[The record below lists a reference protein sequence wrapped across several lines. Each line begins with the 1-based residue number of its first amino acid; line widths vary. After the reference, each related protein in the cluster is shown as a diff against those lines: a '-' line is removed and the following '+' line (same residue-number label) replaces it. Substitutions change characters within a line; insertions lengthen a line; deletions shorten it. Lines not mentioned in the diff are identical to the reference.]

1 MHLIFPLIDEFPGNA
16 VCVVADIQAH
26 GLFTDDFKR
35 ISMLN
40 SMTGFARAERSVE
53 EGNLV
58 WEART
63 VNHRYLEAQIKLPEG
78 LRAMEPDLRALAG
91 TKLGRGKLDATLHFQ
106 RSSAV
111 APELT
116 LNVELARQLLEHSK
130 RLGGELDSAAP
141 VNPVDILRWPDVLQ
155 EQPVDLDN
163 LIAPITELLATTLDK
178 LRENRAN
185 EGQRIEVVLNEKLD
199 QVSEL
204 VAAVRARAPEVL
216 RGIRARIEERA
227 ATLDTKVDPERLEQE
242 LLLLAQK
249 LDVAEELDRL
259 DAHISE
265 ARAAFASGGP
275 VGRRLDFLMQE
286 FNREANTLGS
296 KSADAET
303 TRQAVDIKVLIE
315 QMREQVQN
323 IE

>member
-1 MHLIFPLIDEFPGNA
+1 
-16 VCVVADIQAH
+16 
-26 GLFTDDFKR
+26 
-35 ISMLN
+35 
-40 SMTGFARAERSVE
+40 MTGFARAEASIA
-53 EGNLV
+53 EGTLI

-78 LRAMEPDLRALAG
+78 LRAMESDLRALAA

-106 RSSAV
+106 RNTAV

-116 LNVELARQLLEHSK
+116 LNIELARQLLEHSQ
-130 RLGGELDSAAP
+130 RLAAELDNAAP
-141 VNPVDILRWPDVLQ
+141 ISPVDILRWPDVLQ
-155 EQPVDLDN
+155 EQPVDLDQ
-163 LIAPITELLATTLDK
+163 LIKPISDLLATTLDNLCK
-178 LRENRAN
+178 NRAS
-185 EGQRIEVVLNEKLD
+185 EGQRTEAILAEKLG
-199 QVSEL
+199 QVSAL
-204 VAAVRARAPEVL
+204 VAEVRARTPDVL
-216 RGIRARIEERA
+216 KEIRARIQERA
-227 ATLDTKVDPERLEQE
+227 ESLSTKVDPERMEQE
-242 LLLLAQK
+242 LLMLAQK

-265 ARAAFASGGP
+265 ARAAFTTGEP

>member
-1 MHLIFPLIDEFPGNA
+1 MHLISPRNVILSAGAGVSAPLL
-16 VCVVADIQAH
+16 QANKPF
-26 GLFTDDFKR
+26 LQR
-35 ISMLN
+35 ITMLN
-40 SMTGFARAERSVE
+40 SMTGFARAEISVA
-53 EGNLV
+53 EGSLV
-58 WEART
+58 WEARS

-78 LRAMEPDLRALAG
+78 LRGLEPELRALAG
-91 TKLGRGKLDATLHFQ
+91 EKLARGKLDATLHFQ
-106 RSSAV
+106 RSTDV

-116 LNVELARQLLEHSK
+116 LNTALAHQLLAHGQ
-130 RLGGELDSAAP
+130 RLAAELDNPAP
-141 VNPVDILRWPDVLQ
+141 VNPIDILRWPDVLQ
-155 EQPVDLDN
+155 EQPVDLDG
-163 LIAPITELLATTLDK
+163 LKQPISELLGKALDA
-178 LRENRAN
+178 LCENRAS
-185 EGQRIEVVLNEKLD
+185 EGKRTQAILEEKLG
-199 QVSEL
+199 QVSKL
-204 VAAVRARAPEVL
+204 VASVRARAPEVL
-216 RGIRARIEERA
+216 KLIRVRIKERA
-227 ATLDTKVDPERLEQE
+227 ESLEIKADPERLEQE
-242 LLLLAQK
+242 LLMLAQK

-265 ARAAFASGGP
+265 TLAAFKTGEP